1 MVDAAGPA
9 LPAVF
14 LAAAHLELVGL
25 VGLVELVELVELVGL
40 VGLVGLVSLAEEL
53 LAGGTLG
60 QNFVCLR
67 SEPYPV
73 GEHNFFF
80 FTAGAD
86 GIGGDV
92 EQ

>member
-25 VGLVELVELVELVGL
+25 VGLVGLVELVEL

-60 QNFVCLR
+60 QNFVCFRLN
-67 SEPYPV
+67 PYPV

-80 FTAGAD
+80 FTSGAD

>member
-1 MVDAAGPA
+1 MVDATGPA

-25 VGLVELVELVELVGL
+25 VGLVP
-40 VGLVGLVSLAEEL
+40 LAEEL

-67 SEPYPV
+67 SDPYPV

>member
-25 VGLVELVELVELVGL
+25 VGLVP
-40 VGLVGLVSLAEEL
+40 LAEEL

-67 SEPYPV
+67 SDPYPV

>member
-25 VGLVELVELVELVGL
+25 A
-40 VGLVGLVSLAEEL
+40 GLVSLAEEL

-67 SEPYPV
+67 SDLYPV

>member
-14 LAAAHLELVGL
+14 LAAAHLE
-25 VGLVELVELVELVGL
+25 L

-67 SEPYPV
+67 SDPYPV

-92 EQ
+92 E

>member
-25 VGLVELVELVELVGL
+25 VGLVP
-40 VGLVGLVSLAEEL
+40 LAEEL
-53 LAGGTLG
+53 VAGGTLG

-67 SEPYPV
+67 SDPYPV

-92 EQ
+92 DQ

>member
-25 VGLVELVELVELVGL
+25 VGLVP
-40 VGLVGLVSLAEEL
+40 LAEEL

-60 QNFVCLR
+60 QNFVCFRLN
-67 SEPYPV
+67 PYPV

-80 FTAGAD
+80 FTSGAD

>member
-14 LAAAHLELVGL
+14 LAAAHPELVGL
-25 VGLVELVELVELVGL
+25 VGLVP
-40 VGLVGLVSLAEEL
+40 LAEEL

-60 QNFVCLR
+60 QNFVCFR
-67 SEPYPV
+67 SDPYPV

>member
-14 LAAAHLELVGL
+14 LAAAHPELVGL
-25 VGLVELVELVELVGL
+25 VGLVP
-40 VGLVGLVSLAEEL
+40 LAEEL
-53 LAGGTLG
+53 LAGGTSG
-60 QNFVCLR
+60 QNFVCLL
-67 SEPYPV
+67 SNPYPV

-92 EQ
+92 E

>member
-14 LAAAHLELVGL
+14 LAAAHPELVGL
-25 VGLVELVELVELVGL
+25 VGLVP
-40 VGLVGLVSLAEEL
+40 LAEEL
-53 LAGGTLG
+53 VAGGTLG

-67 SEPYPV
+67 SDPYPV

>member
-25 VGLVELVELVELVGL
+25 VGLVP
-40 VGLVGLVSLAEEL
+40 LAEEL
-53 LAGGTLG
+53 VAGGTLG

-67 SEPYPV
+67 SDPYPV

>member
-14 LAAAHLELVGL
+14 LAAAHLELV
-25 VGLVELVELVELVGL
+25 E
-40 VGLVGLVSLAEEL
+40 LVGLVSLAEEL

-67 SEPYPV
+67 SDPYPV

>member
-1 MVDAAGPA
+1 MVDATGPA

-25 VGLVELVELVELVGL
+25 A
-40 VGLVGLVSLAEEL
+40 GLVSLAEEL

-67 SEPYPV
+67 SDPYPV

>member
-14 LAAAHLELVGL
+14 LAAAHL
-25 VGLVELVELVELVGL
+25 GL
-40 VGLVGLVSLAEEL
+40 VGLVGLVPLAEEL

-67 SEPYPV
+67 SDPYPV

-92 EQ
+92 E

>member
-1 MVDAAGPA
+1 MVDATGPA

-25 VGLVELVELVELVGL
+25 VGLVP
-40 VGLVGLVSLAEEL
+40 LAEEL

-67 SEPYPV
+67 SDPYPV

-86 GIGGDV
+86 GIGGDLD
-92 EQ
+92 Q

>member
-25 VGLVELVELVELVGL
+25 VGLVGL
-40 VGLVGLVSLAEEL
+40 VPLAEEL
-53 LAGGTLG
+53 VAGGTSG

-67 SEPYPV
+67 SDPYPV

>member
-1 MVDAAGPA
+1 MVDATGPA

-25 VGLVELVELVELVGL
+25 VGLVP
-40 VGLVGLVSLAEEL
+40 LAEEL
-53 LAGGTLG
+53 VAGGTSG
-60 QNFVCLR
+60 QNSVCFRLN
-67 SEPYPV
+67 PDPV

>member
-25 VGLVELVELVELVGL
+25 VGLVP
-40 VGLVGLVSLAEEL
+40 LAEEL
-53 LAGGTLG
+53 VAGGTLG
-60 QNFVCLR
+60 QNFVCLC
-67 SEPYPV
+67 SDPYPV
-73 GEHNFFF
+73 GEHNFFV

>member
-25 VGLVELVELVELVGL
+25 AGFVGLVP
-40 VGLVGLVSLAEEL
+40 LAEEL

-67 SEPYPV
+67 SDPYPV

-80 FTAGAD
+80 FTADAD
-86 GIGGDV
+86 GIGGDLD
-92 EQ
+92 Q

>member
-1 MVDAAGPA
+1 MVDATGPA

-25 VGLVELVELVELVGL
+25 VGLVP
-40 VGLVGLVSLAEEL
+40 LAEEL
-53 LAGGTLG
+53 VAGGTLG

-67 SEPYPV
+67 SDPYPV

-86 GIGGDV
+86 GIGGDLD
-92 EQ
+92 Q

>member
-14 LAAAHLELVGL
+14 LAAAHL
-25 VGLVELVELVELVGL
+25 ELVGL

-60 QNFVCLR
+60 QNFVCFRLN
-67 SEPYPV
+67 PYPV

-80 FTAGAD
+80 FTSSAD

>member
-25 VGLVELVELVELVGL
+25 VGLVP
-40 VGLVGLVSLAEEL
+40 LAEEL

-67 SEPYPV
+67 SDPYPV

-86 GIGGDV
+86 GIGGDLD
-92 EQ
+92 Q

>member
-25 VGLVELVELVELVGL
+25 V
-40 VGLVGLVSLAEEL
+40 SLAEEL
-53 LAGGTLG
+53 VAGGTSG

-67 SEPYPV
+67 SDPYPV

>member
-1 MVDAAGPA
+1 MVDATGPA

-25 VGLVELVELVELVGL
+25 VGLVP
-40 VGLVGLVSLAEEL
+40 LAEEL
-53 LAGGTLG
+53 VAGGTLG

-67 SEPYPV
+67 SDPYPV

-92 EQ
+92 EQQEEN

>member
-25 VGLVELVELVELVGL
+25 VGLV
-40 VGLVGLVSLAEEL
+40 SLAEEL
-53 LAGGTLG
+53 LAGGTSG

-67 SEPYPV
+67 SNPYPV

-86 GIGGDV
+86 GVGGGV

>member
-25 VGLVELVELVELVGL
+25 VGLVP
-40 VGLVGLVSLAEEL
+40 LAEEL
-53 LAGGTLG
+53 VAGGTLG

-67 SEPYPV
+67 SDPYPV

-92 EQ
+92 E

>member
-25 VGLVELVELVELVGL
+25 VGLVGL
-40 VGLVGLVSLAEEL
+40 VPLAEEL

-67 SEPYPV
+67 SDPYPV

>member
-14 LAAAHLELVGL
+14 LAAAHL
-25 VGLVELVELVELVGL
+25 ELVGL

-67 SEPYPV
+67 SDPYPV

>member
-25 VGLVELVELVELVGL
+25 VGLVGL
-40 VGLVGLVSLAEEL
+40 VPLAEEL
-53 LAGGTLG
+53 VAGGTLG

-67 SEPYPV
+67 SDPYPV